1 MKKTK
6 IKWGNVVKLIIA
18 LFCIGVILH
27 DLYLVTFKF
36 AMFTW
41 LGLGTHIFCWVIV
54 ATVYE
59 DFEEQI
65 KNIQSY
71 QPKHAKDIR

>member
-6 IKWGNVVKLIIA
+6 IKWGNVVKLIIG

-27 DLYLVTFKF
+27 DFYFLTFKF
-36 AMFTW
+36 GCFTW
-41 LGLGTHIFCWVIV
+41 LGLATHIFCWVIV
-54 ATVYE
+54 GMIYE

-65 KNIQSY
+65 KNIPSY
-71 QPKHAKDIR
+71 QPKHAKDIK